1 MAFLDGIFGRGAQQ
15 AQNQQQQPQ
24 LPAGG
29 SPPASMQ
36 AQSRPA
42 NSQMPNG
49 NPSGA
54 QPQFQPQ
61 GQPGQQPQNPGAG
74 QDQNPLD
81 GFMQLLQGDPNQ
93 RQQQQQQQ
101 KPTGL
106 FGNIDPKVL
115 QQQVSQSNFVQ
126 GLDQQK
132 VHAAL
137 SGDQNAFMEVL
148 NGVAQSVF
156 MQNLQ
161 MTQGLASHSANWAQE
176 QVTSGLDSRMRDF
189 MLKQQTPQSG
199 NKALQH
205 PVGQAFF
212 KSIAQQIANANP
224 GMNPQEVARLAE
236 EQLISF
242 ASNLAGSSNQN
253 SNQQQSQPQGT
264 NWLDYLNG

>member
-1 MAFLDGIFGRGAQQ
+1 MAFLDGIFGRSAQQ
-15 AQNQQQQPQ
+15 QQQQQPQ
-24 LPAGG
+24 MPAGG

-36 AQSRPA
+36 AQGRPA

-54 QPQFQPQ
+54 QPQYQQSPQQGAQQQQAQ
-61 GQPGQQPQNPGAG
+61 GQES
-74 QDQNPLD
+74 NPLD
-81 GFMQLLQGDPNQ
+81 NFMRLLQGAPSQ
-93 RQQQQQQQ
+93 RQQGQQQQ
-101 KPTGL
+101 KPAGP
-106 FGNIDPKVL
+106 FGSIDPNALK
-115 QQQVSQSNFVQ
+115 QQISQSNFVQ

-132 VHAAL
+132 VQAAL
-137 SGDQNAFMEVL
+137 GGDQQAFMDVL

-212 KSIAQQIANANP
+212 KSTAQQIANANP
-224 GMNPQEVARLAE
+224 GMNPQEVARQAE
-236 EQLISF
+236 EQLIAF
-242 ASNLAGSSNQN
+242 ASSLAAP
-253 SNQQQSQPQGT
+253 SNQQSNGQPQQSQGT
-264 NWLDYLNG
+264 NWLDYIQ